1 MNKIKEITIIQDT
14 NNLIITK
21 LQVQFQNIKNRS

>member
-21 LQVQFQNIKNRS
+21 IQVQFQNIKNRS